1 MKHRLLADDAGEL
14 TFILVLDEGD
24 DFECITA
31 FVEKEEVTA
40 ASITAIGA
48 FRVPTIAFFDFQ
60 AKGGQGGYRPT
71 LEVVLRETPVGL
83 LRRNRVDLGIALI
96 DVG

>member
-31 FVEKEEVTA
+31 FVEKKGDR
-40 ASITAIGA
+40 SINHRYRR
-48 FRVPTIAFFDFQ
+48 FPCSTIAFFDFQ